1 LGDAQTGDLSED
13 RCSSINDTFREWM
26 VVSRK
31 KKPTAPRKPFH
42 AGGKG
47 YENSIIAKSN
57 NNGGHV
63 SNPVAEAEHKEG
75 KRKSPIP
82 IEKVSIPTILS
93 NSGQRRKGKDKGKG
107 MLGNSKNSSSK
118 KLSVPN
124 VLFDEQ
130 LGKSHKASSSL

>member
-1 LGDAQTGDLSED
+1 
-13 RCSSINDTFREWM
+13 M

-31 KKPTAPRKPFH
+31 KKSTAPRKPFH

-47 YENSIIAKSN
+47 YENSIISKSN

-63 SNPVAEAEHKEG
+63 SNPVAEVEHKEG

-82 IEKVSIPTILS
+82 IEKVSVPTVLS
-93 NSGQRRKGKDKGKG
+93 NSGQRRKVKDKGKG

-124 VLFDEQ
+124 VLVDEQ
-130 LGKSHKASSSL
+130 LGKSPKASSSL